1 MTGNAQR
8 FERAPGSD
16 WRRLR
21 TLIVRLVLY
30 FIAIAG
36 SIVML
41 VPLLWMLRS
50 SVMGI
55 DQIFVFP
62 PEWIPNP
69 FKWSNYHGVFTTVP
83 FFQYFRNTLTI
94 LVPVVI
100 GTVLSS
106 SLAAFGFA
114 RLQWPGR
121 DVVFALLMTTL
132 MLPYAVTLI
141 PTFLVW
147 SHLHAIN
154 TYWPLT
160 LPSWFGGGAFYIFLF
175 RQFFR
180 SIPRD
185 LDEAAVLD
193 GANPLRILWDVILPL
208 SRPAIVTVVIFS
220 ALGTWNDF
228 LNPLIYLNDSSKFTL
243 ALGLS
248 QFKGL
253 YNSEWDLLMAASVL
267 IVVPVILLFFVAQR
281 YFVQGIAVTGIK
293 G

>member
-21 TLIVRLVLY
+21 HLIGRLVLY
-30 FIAIAG
+30 LVAIAG
-36 SIVML
+36 SIIML

-83 FFQYFRNTLTI
+83 FFRYFRNTLAI

-228 LNPLIYLNDSSKFTL
+228 LNPLIYINDSSKFTL

-267 IVVPVILLFFVAQR
+267 IVAPVIVLFFVAQR